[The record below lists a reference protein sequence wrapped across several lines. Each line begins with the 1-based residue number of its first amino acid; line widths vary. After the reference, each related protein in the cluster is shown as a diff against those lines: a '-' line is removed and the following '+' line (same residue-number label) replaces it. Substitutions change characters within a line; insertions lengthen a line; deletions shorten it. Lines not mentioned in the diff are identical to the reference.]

1 MERTSDLNK
10 IKNGSQYTW
19 GEVIKIHDFGIYSVI
34 EYFEWN
40 REGVS
45 VKTGYS
51 SSEVAFTSYVDGKA
65 INYEFHSFDEA
76 VIAAVAYKLTGNVVV
91 VDFIMKMLS

>member
-34 EYFEWN
+34 EYFEWQ
-40 REGVS
+40 RDGVY
-45 VKTGYS
+45 VKTGCS
-51 SSEVAFTSYVDGKA
+51 SNDVVFSPYVDGKA
-65 INYEFHSFDEA
+65 INYQYGSFDEA
-76 VIAAVAYKLTGNVVV
+76 IIAAVAHKRTGNSVV
-91 VDFIMKMLS
+91 VDFIMKMIS